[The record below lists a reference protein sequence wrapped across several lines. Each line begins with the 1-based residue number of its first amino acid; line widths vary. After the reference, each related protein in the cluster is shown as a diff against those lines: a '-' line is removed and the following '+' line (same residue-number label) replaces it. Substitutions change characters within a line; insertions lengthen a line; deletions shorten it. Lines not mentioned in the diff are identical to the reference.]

1 MLDLIPVA
9 RAEVLIIWSKAA
21 GNPQSFI
28 FDFGMQTLA
37 QAENCYPFLSLWGQ
51 DCGQHDAL
59 YAMQAKGG
67 GQR

>member
-9 RAEVLIIWSKAA
+9 RAEVLIILSEAA

-28 FDFGMQTLA
+28 FA
-37 QAENCYPFLSLWGQ
+37 QPENCYPFLSLWGQ
-51 DCGQHDAL
+51 DCGQQDAL

-67 GQR
+67 SQRR